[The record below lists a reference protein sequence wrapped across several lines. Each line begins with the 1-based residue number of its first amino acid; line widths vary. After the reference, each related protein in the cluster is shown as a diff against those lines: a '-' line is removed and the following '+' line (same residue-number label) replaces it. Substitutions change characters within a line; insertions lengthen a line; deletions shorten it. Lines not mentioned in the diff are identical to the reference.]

1 MGFEPMDR
9 GFADHCLTTWLCRQ
23 QAGLYHSMRLT
34 ARINKL
40 VGFSLQQ
47 FKIAQRPSYQIIK
60 QLLLKELHQ

>member
-23 QAGLYHSMRLT
+23 QAGLYHSISFT
-34 ARINKL
+34 ARMMKL
-40 VGFSLQQ
+40 VGISLQQ